1 MCGGGIFKNHFIVT
15 IYILA
20 LAICVSTLFVPT
32 NIKAAVSLNLDY
44 ENGAYLVRDFSG
56 LENLSEYVYTGGS
69 TSGKT
74 FKLTNSIDMESQ
86 SFIPIGTIYNGKTY
100 YFDGTFDGQ
109 GYTLLNINID
119 TKSTYATGDLGI
131 FGYLNGTVKNLS
143 ICYGDIYLTTT
154 DKSAGGIVGSMYGSA
169 KVERCYNLGTK
180 IYTYSGSRSFNI
192 GGVVGYQDSSNCEVT
207 QCFNLATI
215 DNNGTS
221 TVKAGGI
228 VGNAQGTITECF
240 NQGTITS
247 GTTSASVSYAG
258 GITGQGGTISNCY
271 NKGSVTAQAETNDIT
286 DSNNYNIISTDDDPL
301 FNGVGYVPYNN
312 DARYYDVYV
321 EDEIKA
327 NYKNLNISNYDIGTG
342 AGKKSEAYAGG
353 ISGKTDKTIN
363 HSYNIATV
371 KGGFSNIKYTIHY
384 LVGATTMASTSWYW
398 ADYYVTFLEENI
410 SFANPIA
417 NGTNFNSCYSNV
429 SKLNGNSE
437 NLYECKYK
445 VFYMAVRIV
454 LGDGYYYPG
463 PELDYLRAI
472 RDEKYEIFNCDAYG
486 IHTPRRN
493 PHPIGNYALNEIV
506 NKSSAD
512 YTQKVD
518 SYFLCAPIS
527 SNREQVSKYTM
538 SNIRVSVANSESV
551 QDRTIRINLLYDR
564 YDLIEV
570 PAAPDKDD
578 DLGFADVIPFG
589 GEETK
594 MEPKYRN
601 QESDGNK
608 MLVTLKNNFAA
619 KPFYCTESSLNSTP
633 YNFNQSI
640 WGRDNYINNGNPYL
654 RCFYW
659 KDSAQ
664 SF

>member
-44 ENGAYLVRDFSG
+44 ENGAYLVRDFSD

-247 GTTSASVSYAG
+247 GTTM
-258 GITGQGGTISNCY
+258 
-271 NKGSVTAQAETNDIT
+271 
-286 DSNNYNIISTDDDPL
+286 
-301 FNGVGYVPYNN
+301 
-312 DARYYDVYV
+312 
-321 EDEIKA
+321 
-327 NYKNLNISNYDIGTG
+327 
-342 AGKKSEAYAGG
+342 
-353 ISGKTDKTIN
+353 
-363 HSYNIATV
+363 
-371 KGGFSNIKYTIHY
+371 
-384 LVGATTMASTSWYW
+384 TMESLMYG
-398 ADYYVTFLEENI
+398 L
-410 SFANPIA
+410 
-417 NGTNFNSCYSNV
+417 
-429 SKLNGNSE
+429 L
-437 NLYECKYK
+437 
-445 VFYMAVRIV
+445 
-454 LGDGYYYPG
+454 
-463 PELDYLRAI
+463 LRS
-472 RDEKYEIFNCDAYG
+472 RK
-486 IHTPRRN
+486 
-493 PHPIGNYALNEIV
+493 
-506 NKSSAD
+506 
-512 YTQKVD
+512 
-518 SYFLCAPIS
+518 
-527 SNREQVSKYTM
+527 
-538 SNIRVSVANSESV
+538 
-551 QDRTIRINLLYDR
+551 
-564 YDLIEV
+564 
-570 PAAPDKDD
+570 
-578 DLGFADVIPFG
+578 
-589 GEETK
+589 
-594 MEPKYRN
+594 
-601 QESDGNK
+601 
-608 MLVTLKNNFAA
+608 
-619 KPFYCTESSLNSTP
+619 
-633 YNFNQSI
+633 
-640 WGRDNYINNGNPYL
+640 
-654 RCFYW
+654 
-659 KDSAQ
+659 
-664 SF
+664 